1 MKRPLLAKFL
11 VAGALVLPALA
22 YLGYA
27 AAKDGGLVQYHLK
40 VDAYVADAKFH
51 SQRVRLAGHV
61 AEQGLVIGAGR
72 LNATFTLKGE
82 NSSVPVSYRGVVPD
96 LFKAGCE
103 VLVEGKMSKDGVF
116 QAELVMTKCASK
128 YEAAGHGKP
137 AEKRS

>member
-1 MKRPLLAKFL
+1 MKRPLFAKFL
-11 VAGALVLPALA
+11 VAGALVLPALG

-27 AAKDGGLVQYHLK
+27 AVKDGGLVQYHLQ

-51 SQRVRLAGHV
+51 DQRVRLAGHV

-72 LNATFTLKGE
+72 LNATFVLKGE
-82 NSSVPVSYRGVVPD
+82 NASVPVSYRGVVPD

-103 VLVEGKMSKDGVF
+103 VLTEGRMGKDGVF

-128 YEAAGHGKP
+128 YDAAGHGKN
-137 AEKRS
+137 AEK